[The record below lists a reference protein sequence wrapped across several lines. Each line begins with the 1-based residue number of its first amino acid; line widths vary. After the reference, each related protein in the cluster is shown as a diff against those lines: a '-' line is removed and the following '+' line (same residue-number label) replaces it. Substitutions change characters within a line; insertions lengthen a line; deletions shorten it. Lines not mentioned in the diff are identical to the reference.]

1 MKQIR
6 KNILKLVIVF
16 ITTLTMTYAESKE
29 NILIVLTSH
38 SELGNSEKATGFW
51 LPELTIPYYK
61 FKEAGYVVDVAS
73 IKGGIAPLDQKIFQS
88 KDDEKSNQMFLKNA
102 ELMSKVFTTLVLSD
116 IDAKRYK
123 AILYVGGSGTMW
135 DFPNNED
142 VNRIT
147 REIYESK
154 GIVSAVCHGPSALV
168 NVKLSNDKYLIT
180 DKEITSFTNEEEE
193 DLNFKDSKGKVIE
206 MKNIL
211 PFLLQDKLIE
221 RGAKHIHKKAW
232 KENVIVDGRLITGQN
247 SESAGKVADKVI
259 EYLQKNKRDK
269 R

>member
-1 MKQIR
+1 MNQIR
-6 KNILKLVIVF
+6 KSILKLVIVF
-16 ITTLTMTYAESKE
+16 ITTLTMTYADSREQ
-29 NILIVLTSH
+29 ILIVLTSH
-38 SELGNSEKATGFW
+38 SQLGESEKATGFW

-61 FKEAGYVVDVAS
+61 FKKAGYVVDVAS
-73 IKGGIAPLDQKIFQS
+73 VKGGTAPLDQKIFQS

-102 ELMSKVFTTLVLSD
+102 ELMAKVFKTLPLSN

-135 DFPNNED
+135 DFPDNED
-142 VNRIT
+142 INRIT

-168 NVKLSNDKYLIT
+168 NVKLSNGKYLI
-180 DKEITSFTNEEEE
+180 DGKNITSFTNEEEE
-193 DLNFKDSKGKVIE
+193 DLNFTDSKGKVIE

-211 PFLLQDKLIE
+211 PFLLQNKLIE
-221 RGAKHIHKKAW
+221 RGAKHSHKKAW

-247 SESAGKVADKVI
+247 SESAGKVADSVI
-259 EYLQKNKRDK
+259 EYLQKDK

>member
-1 MKQIR
+1 MNQIG
-6 KNILKLVIVF
+6 KNILKLVFVF
-16 ITTLTMTYAESKE
+16 ITTLTMTYADSREK
-29 NILIVLTSH
+29 ILIVLTSH
-38 SELGNSEKATGFW
+38 SELGNTAKETGFW
-51 LPELTIPYYK
+51 LPELTLPYYK
-61 FKEAGYVVDVAS
+61 FKEAGYAVDVAS

-102 ELMSKVFTTLVLSD
+102 ELMSKVFKTLTLAE
-116 IDAKRYK
+116 IDSKKYK

-135 DFPNNED
+135 DFPDNED

-147 REIYESK
+147 REIYESN

-168 NVKLSNDKYLIT
+168 NVKLSNGKYLISG
-180 DKEITSFTNEEEE
+180 KELTSFTNEEEK

-221 RGAKHIHKKAW
+221 RGANHIHKKAW

-247 SESAGKVADKVI
+247 SESATKVANNVI
-259 EYLQKNKRDK
+259 EYLQKNKDR
-269 R
+269 

>member
-6 KNILKLVIVF
+6 KNLLKLVVVF
-16 ITTLTMTYAESKE
+16 IATLTMTYADSKE
-29 NILIVLTSH
+29 QILIVLTSH
-38 SELGNSEKATGFW
+38 SQLGDSEKATGFW
-51 LPELTIPYYK
+51 LPELTIPYSK

-73 IKGGIAPLDQKIFQS
+73 IKGGIAPLDQKIFHS

-102 ELMSKVFTTLVLSD
+102 ELMAKVFKTLTLSD
-116 IDAKRYK
+116 IDTKRYK

-135 DFPNNED
+135 DFPNNRA
-142 VNRIT
+142 VQRIT
-147 REIYESK
+147 RDMYENN
-154 GIVSAVCHGPSALV
+154 GIIAAVCHGPSALV
-168 NVKLSNDKYLIT
+168 NVKLSNDKYLIAG
-180 DKEITSFTNEEEE
+180 KKITSFTNEEEE

-221 RGAKHIHKKAW
+221 RGAKHIHNKAW

-259 EYLQKNKRDK
+259 EYLQKDK
-269 R
+269 KYE